1 MMFRRN
7 ELIAIGMFTF
17 VLFCNS
23 VLFGISRYIGETY
36 QVGAFQTMFYYC
48 AIGFVMIIPFIAFGE
63 GFKAMATTRTKLH
76 LTRAVLEFISFSIT
90 IYALSLITLPAHTAL
105 SFAMPIIASVT
116 AIVILKEAPTH
127 HTWVGIALGLAGVL
141 VITEPWE
148 ENVDL
153 RGLIMLAAGLGFSL
167 CGVSIKL
174 LTSTETPNRVAFYML
189 FLTTII
195 FTPFAFNF
203 ITVPNISAPWVP
215 IDAVPFYWLLGIGV
229 CALVP
234 QILIAKALSR
244 VPFTTVIPLNFL
256 MLLFTSIIAYFFFD
270 ELITPE
276 TMIGATIIIIATMY
290 SSYGSARKA
299 AMTDE
304 PIV

>member
-1 MMFRRN
+1 MFKRN
-7 ELIAIGMFTF
+7 EAIAIGMFTF

-23 VLFGISRYIGETY
+23 LLFGISRHVGETY
-36 QVGAFQTMFYYC
+36 QMGAFQVMFFYC
-48 AIGFVMIIPFIAFGE
+48 FVGLAFLLPFLARSE
-63 GFKAMATTRTKLH
+63 GFKNLRTKRIKLH
-76 LTRAVLEFISFSIT
+76 GGRAVLEFVSFSIT
-90 IYALSLITLPAHTAL
+90 IYALSLLTLPAHTAL

-127 HTWVGIALGLAGVL
+127 HTWVALFLGLIGVL
-141 VITEPWE
+141 VITQPWN
-148 ENVDL
+148 ENMDP

-174 LTSTETPNRVAFYML
+174 LTSTESSNRVAFYML
-189 FLTTII
+189 VLTGII
-195 FTPFAFNF
+195 SVPFAMNW
-203 ITVPNISAPWVP
+203 IHVPNVSAAWVP
-215 IDAVPFYWLLGIGV
+215 VEAHLLPWIVGIGI

-244 VPFTTVIPLNFL
+244 VPFTTLIPLNFL
-256 MLLFTSIIAYFFFD
+256 MLIFTSIIAYAFFD
-270 ELITPE
+270 ELIQTE
-276 TMIGATIIIIATMY
+276 TMIGATIIIAATMY
-290 SSYGSARKA
+290 SGYGTARKG

>member
-1 MMFRRN
+1 MFKRN
-7 ELIAIGMFTF
+7 EMIAIGMFTF

-23 VLFGISRYIGETY
+23 LLFGISRYVGETY
-36 QVGAFQTMFYYC
+36 QMGAFQVMFFYC
-48 AIGFVMIIPFIAFGE
+48 FVGFALLLPFIARGE
-63 GFKAMATTRTKLH
+63 GFKAMKSGRMKLH
-76 LTRAVLEFISFSIT
+76 STRAVLEFVSFSIT
-90 IYALSLITLPAHTAL
+90 IYALSLLTLPAHTAL

-127 HTWVGIALGLAGVL
+127 HTWIALILGIVGVL
-141 VITEPWE
+141 VITQPWNE
-148 ENVDL
+148 SMDP

-189 FLTTII
+189 LLTGII
-195 FTPFAFNF
+195 SVPFALNWVH
-203 ITVPNISAPWVP
+203 VPNVSAPWV
-215 IDAVPFYWLLGIGV
+215 AVEAHLIPWILGIGI

-256 MLLFTSIIAYFFFD
+256 MLLFTSIIAYVFFD

-276 TMIGATIIIIATMY
+276 TMLGATIIIAATMY

-299 AMTDE
+299 AMSDE